1 MVCSGSK
8 DVSIAYLTIDFV
20 GCAENC
26 VGRMCASHQVT
37 AILLAVDVSPW
48 PENTQRSL
56 VHAFHCYTHYSIVG
70 YIRIQTFIHSRT
82 PVRVDPAHYVTAILF
97 QSNTRSNNSKYD
109 AGRFDLKVFVKLT
122 KTFGSKC
129 PGSYS

>member
-26 VGRMCASHQVT
+26 VGRVRASHQVT

-48 PENTQRSL
+48 PENTRRSL

-70 YIRIQTFIHSRT
+70 YIHSWT
-82 PVRVDPAHYVTAILF
+82 P
-97 QSNTRSNNSKYD
+97 
-109 AGRFDLKVFVKLT
+109 FVLT
-122 KTFGSKC
+122 PHIT
-129 PGSYS
+129 